1 MKTKNQNPVSLLDGK
16 SVEPLIEVYF
26 ELNHLKQLFRQGWLI
41 RGVPEDKCES
51 VADHLFGVSILILF
65 LAQQY
70 FPDLNLMK
78 LLKMALIHE
87 LGEIYI
93 GDITP
98 SDHIPKQ
105 VKFEWEYKSLSKI
118 LAKIPQG
125 PEYIALWKEYEEQTT
140 KEAQIA
146 REIDVLEAAMQAV
159 VYKLQYR
166 NDRVSDFIPWT
177 QKRIKNKVLLKI
189 LDEVKSLM

>member
-1 MKTKNQNPVSLLDGK
+1 MKTKNQNPVSFLDGK
-16 SVEPLIEVYF
+16 NVDPIIELYF

-41 RGVPEDKCES
+41 RGIPEDKCES

-65 LAQQY
+65 FAQQY
-70 FPDLNLMK
+70 FPDLDLTK

-118 LAKIPQG
+118 LSKIPQG
-125 PEYIALWKEYEEQTT
+125 PEYITLWKEYEEQTT
-140 KEAQIA
+140 KEALVA
-146 REIDVLEAAMQAV
+146 REIDILEAAMQAT
-159 VYKLQYR
+159 VYRLQYK
-166 NDRVSDFIPWT
+166 NDRVQDFLPWT
-177 QKRIKNKVLLKI
+177 EKRIKNKILLKI
-189 LDEVKSLM
+189 LDDVKKLI